1 MIIWKWNRSVFG
13 NNGISWIPGL
23 VIVNGK
29 LPEKELRR
37 VINNELVH
45 QKQWLE
51 CFIVGF
57 PFVYLWYWFR
67 LRFIDRVGKLNA
79 YLMNPMEIDSR
90 TWDEDLNNRPAYW
103 WMNVA

>member
-1 MIIWKWNRSVFG
+1 MIIWKWNRPVFG
-13 NNGISWIPGL
+13 NNGISWLPGL

-45 QKQWLE
+45 QRQWIE

-57 PFVYLWYWFR
+57 PVVYIGFYIITM
-67 LRFIDRVGKLNA
+67 LRGKRG
-79 YLMNPMEIDSR
+79 YYDHPMEIDSR
-90 TWDEDLNNRPAYW
+90 TWDEDLENRPAYW
-103 WMNVA
+103 WKNVA